1 MLGAERDIVAN
12 HVLTGQVKMVYW
24 PMLDLGPNSENAA
37 AAAFCAG
44 EQDPAL
50 FWAVHHAL
58 FEEQRSVYLARRG
71 YFVDTAVALGADE
84 AAFEACYDGEEMRAL
99 LAQLD
104 EFRREAGVTQRPT
117 FDVNGR
123 RLLGSQPYETF
134 AGVISAALPVG
145 D

>member
-1 MLGAERDIVAN
+1 MLGAEGDIVAN

-58 FEEQRSVYLARRG
+58 FEDQRSVYLARRD
-71 YFVDTAVALGADE
+71 YFVETAVAQGADG
-84 AAFEACYDGEEMRAL
+84 AAFEACYDGAETRVLLEE
-99 LAQLD
+99 LD
-104 EFRREAGVTQRPT
+104 GMRREAGITQRPT
-117 FDVNGR
+117 FDVNGQ

-134 AGVISAALPVG
+134 AGVIASQLP
-145 D
+145 